1 MKTEIQKKFSVAQPI
16 DLVWA
21 SLSDPTD
28 VVTCVPGA
36 SITEKIDE
44 HNYKGAVL
52 AKFGPIKASY
62 TGDIEIL
69 ELDEVNKKMVL
80 SGKGLDSKGKGSA
93 DMKMVGNLS
102 ESNGLTNVEFNIDI
116 TIIGKLAQFGSRL
129 INDVSDQLLNQFV
142 ANFKAKFPEQVQT
155 QTSTSSTN
163 TNEVLNEGQQT
174 ASAPPVSSAENQH
187 TNAIETEPVE
197 KVGFFRRILNWIL
210 SKMFSS

>member
-44 HNYKGAVL
+44 RNYKGAVL

-62 TGDIEIL
+62 SGDIEIL

-93 DMKMVGNLS
+93 DMKMVGNLI
-102 ESNGLTNVEFNIDI
+102 ENNGVTDVEFNIDI

-129 INDVSDQLLNQFV
+129 INDV
-142 ANFKAKFPEQVQT
+142 KFPDQV
-155 QTSTSSTN
+155 QTSTS
-163 TNEVLNEGQQT
+163 NEVVNEVQQAANTST
-174 ASAPPVSSAENQH
+174 ATSVENQH
-187 TNAIETEPVE
+187 ANAIETSNEPVE
-197 KVGFFRRILNWIL
+197 KVGFFRRVLNWIL
-210 SKMFSS
+210 SKMFNS

>member
-1 MKTEIQKKFSVAQPI
+1 MKTTIQKKFSVSQPI

-21 SLSDPTD
+21 SLSAPTD

-44 HNYKGAVL
+44 RNYKGAVL

-69 ELDEVNKKMVL
+69 ELDETNKKMVL

-93 DMKMVGNLS
+93 DMKMVGNLN
-102 ESNGLTNVEFNIDI
+102 ENNGVTDVEFNIDI

-155 QTSTSSTN
+155 STSIT
-163 TNEVLNEGQQT
+163 NEGQQT
-174 ASAPPVSSAENQH
+174 SNAPASASEENQS
-187 TNAIETEPVE
+187 TSTIETNNEPVE

>member
-16 DLVWA
+16 DKVWA
-21 SLSDPTD
+21 SLSDPAD

-36 SITEKIDE
+36 SITEKIDDK
-44 HNYKGAVL
+44 NYKGAVV

-62 TGDIEIL
+62 TGDVEIL
-69 ELDEVNKKMVL
+69 ELDETNHKMVL

-93 DMKMVGNLS
+93 DMKMVGNLK
-102 ESNGLTNVEFNIDI
+102 ENNGLTDVEFNIDI

-142 ANFKAKFPEQVQT
+142 DNFRAKFPAVT
-155 QTSTSSTN
+155 
-163 TNEVLNEGQQT
+163 
-174 ASAPPVSSAENQH
+174 
-187 TNAIETEPVE
+187 ETVVEETGTITETKTPIPQATLPEEPKE

-210 SKMFSS
+210 KKIFSS

>member
-21 SLSDPTD
+21 SLSDPAD

-44 HNYKGAVL
+44 RNYKGAVL

-62 TGDIEIL
+62 SGDIEIL
-69 ELDEVNKKMVL
+69 ELDETNKKMVL

-93 DMKMVGNLS
+93 DMKMVGTLN

-142 ANFKAKFPEQVQT
+142 SNFKAKFPEQVQT
-155 QTSTSSTN
+155 QTSTTNASSSS
-163 TNEVLNEGQQT
+163 NEGQQ
-174 ASAPPVSSAENQH
+174 VSDTVVFLE
-187 TNAIETEPVE
+187 
-197 KVGFFRRILNWIL
+197 GY
-210 SKMFSS
+210 

>member
-1 MKTEIQKKFSVAQPI
+1 MKTEIQKKFSVTQPI

-36 SITEKIDE
+36 TITEKIDE
-44 HNYKGAVL
+44 RNYKGAVL

-62 TGDIEIL
+62 AGDIEIL

-102 ESNGLTNVEFNIDI
+102 ESNGVTKVEFNIDI

-129 INDVSDQLLNQFV
+129 INDVSDQLLDQFV
-142 ANFKAKFPEQVQT
+142 SNFKAKFPAQMQSV
-155 QTSTSSTN
+155 SS
-163 TNEVLNEGQQT
+163 NEMAADGQQT
-174 ASAPPVSSAENQH
+174 
-187 TNAIETEPVE
+187 TNTLGSTSPQTNHESVE

>member
-44 HNYKGAVL
+44 RNYKGAVL

-62 TGDIEIL
+62 SGDIEIL

-93 DMKMVGNLS
+93 DMKMVGNLI
-102 ESNGLTNVEFNIDI
+102 ENNGATDVEFNIDI

-142 ANFKAKFPEQVQT
+142 SNFKAKFPEQVQT
-155 QTSTSSTN
+155 ETISSTAISNEEQQVANTSTATS
-163 TNEVLNEGQQT
+163 V
-174 ASAPPVSSAENQH
+174 ENQH
-187 TNAIETEPVE
+187 ANTIETNNEPLE

-210 SKMFSS
+210 SKMFGS